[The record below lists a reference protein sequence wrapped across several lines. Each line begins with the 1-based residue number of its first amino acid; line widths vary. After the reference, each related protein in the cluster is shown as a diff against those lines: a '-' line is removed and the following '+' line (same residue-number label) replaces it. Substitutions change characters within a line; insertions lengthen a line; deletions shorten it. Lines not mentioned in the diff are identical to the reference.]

1 MKQLLTIFIF
11 ILSISKA
18 SAAFTD
24 TAHLYNPAANAAA
37 DIAKAVAQ
45 AKKEHK
51 FVFIQAGGNWCSW
64 CLRFNKFTTEDPQI
78 DSLIKANFI
87 VYHLNWSKEN
97 YNEKIFAQYGFPQR
111 FGFPVFIV
119 LDENGAQ
126 IHTQNSGYLEQD
138 KGYNK
143 QKVMGFFTDWSPAAL
158 DPKNYKNP
166 G

>member
-1 MKQLLTIFIF
+1 MKQLLATLIF
-11 ILSISKA
+11 ILTISFA
-18 SAAFTD
+18 NAAFTD
-24 TAHLYNPAANAAA
+24 TAHLYNPSANAAA

-51 FVFIQAGGNWCSW
+51 FVFIQAGGNWCIW

-119 LDENGAQ
+119 LNENGKQ

-143 QKVMGFFTDWSPAAL
+143 QKVMGFFSDWTPAAL
-158 DPKNYKNP
+158 DPKNYKNQ
-166 G
+166 